1 MSNNVQVVK
10 SPPVGRIVLSR
21 PEKRNAMTT
30 EMVRAVAD
38 GCRELDAD
46 ADTDVIVLSGEGAAF
61 SAGGD
66 LREKGRSTYSFQ
78 DAWEILASGHDLVQS
93 IETASK
99 VVIARVHG
107 HAHAG
112 GLLLA
117 LSADITIAGESA
129 RFRVPELLRARPDP
143 FIPPRLIAKVGRE
156 RAAELMFTAREIDGH
171 EAYRIGLVSRCVP
184 DTILDDEVDSMVKAI
199 AATDRNSRAVWKRLL
214 VQTRS
219 PVDPWTFSPAFATAE
234 TAGRSYSFTG

>member
-1 MSNNVQVVK
+1 
-10 SPPVGRIVLSR
+10 
-21 PEKRNAMTT
+21 MTT
-30 EMVRAVAD
+30 EMVRAVAE
-38 GCRELDAD
+38 GCRQLDAD
-46 ADTDVIVLSGEGAAF
+46 EKTDFIVLSGEGPSF

-66 LREKGRSTYSFQ
+66 LREKGSAAYSFQ

-93 IETASK
+93 IEQASK
-99 VVIARVHG
+99 VVVAQVQG

-117 LSADITIAGESA
+117 LCADLTIAGEST

-143 FIPPRLIAKVGRE
+143 FIPPRLIAKIGRE
-156 RAAELMFTAREIDGH
+156 RAAELMFTAREIDGN

-184 DTILDDEVDSMVKAI
+184 DDKLDGEVQSVLAAI
-199 AATDRNSRAVWKRLL
+199 GVTDRNSRAVWKRLL

-219 PVDPWTFSPAFATAE
+219 SVDPWTFSQAFATAE
-234 TAGRSYSFTG
+234 TAGRSYGFVG